1 MKRMSV
7 REFKNSFHRVTE
19 PIEVLNRTTT
29 IGMFYP
35 TGFGPSRRADPIVI
49 SESEFGPV
57 HGAPAQ
63 PKSFGQ
69 QWAAKGPISKKD
81 ADHILAENTRVYD
94 AHFTAAIHDA
104 EHHGKMIKGC
114 IYCNGDM

>member
-35 TGFGPSRRADPIVI
+35 TGFGHERLYDV
-49 SESEFGPV
+49 GPKGV
-57 HGAPAQ
+57 HDET
-63 PKSFGQ
+63 GQ
-69 QWAAKGPISKKD
+69 RTYDVVRSS
-81 ADHILAENTRVYD
+81 AE
-94 AHFTAAIHDA
+94 IHDA

-114 IYCNGDM
+114 IYCNGDE